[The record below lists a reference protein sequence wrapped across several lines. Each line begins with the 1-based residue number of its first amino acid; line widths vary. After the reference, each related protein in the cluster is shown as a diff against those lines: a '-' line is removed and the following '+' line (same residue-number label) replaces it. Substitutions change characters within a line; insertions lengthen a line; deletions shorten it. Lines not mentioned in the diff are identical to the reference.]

1 MPERGMSALGQK
13 QTFAVQKSVSALLS
27 KADMSMS
34 ALCQKQTWAA
44 CAGLLRVVE
53 NDANGV
59 PESGA
64 DAAYAVPEIDA
75 IVALRSL
82 NRPVVDGKDY
92 RVALSQR
99 HNLGPAL
106 HARPLLG

>member
-1 MPERGMSALGQK
+1 MIGYVRFG
-13 QTFAVQKSVSALLS
+13 S
-27 KADMSMS
+27 KADMGR
-34 ALCQKQTWAA
+34 

-82 NRPVVDGKDY
+82 NRPVVDGKGY
-92 RVALSQR
+92 GIAL
-99 HNLGPAL
+99 L
-106 HARPLLG
+106 